1 MLAQETLPKEAR
13 ETFWRSL
20 QTFCITRVAIAFV
33 VLAYFIVNV
42 LWQNSFEKLA
52 TEWRYCITYVVVAV
66 GFALLSVYSKKRFML
81 QLLVQLAIDL
91 IVISFLYAEAGGVRS
106 GIAILYL
113 FPLAGCAILLPLVS
127 ALFFDALVALFMLG
141 ESAYQLL
148 HSQSDASLPSAGLY
162 GGAFFAASYV
172 INRLAAKL
180 IKQEELAARRGRDLH
195 MQESINRLVI
205 ADMGDGILVIGPS
218 TEVLAAN
225 PAAERMLGLHLPV
238 DRITL
243 RLSDLPLL
251 APIADAYIKW
261 AAAPSVSTA
270 ISHVMLKTH
279 DAHATHDG
287 KATRDDAAEDARGTA
302 NADAQGDEYRLV
314 IAHLKLRFVPV
325 DADQNAGFADL
336 RERRTV
342 IFVQDISEIE
352 NRAQQLK
359 LASMGRLTAS
369 IAHEVRNPL
378 SAIGHA
384 ASLMKEDAIDKTHAR
399 LLDIVG
405 DNVVRLNRM
414 IEDILKLSRKA
425 HSNAEPLHLAPF
437 LTELLDEFRD
447 THHVP
452 AGRIALRV
460 SPGNA
465 VRFDPLHLREVV
477 VNLVSNAL
485 RYASGQEGAISIQ
498 TLSPAPGRLELH
510 VRDDGPPISPEVRAH
525 LFEPFYTT
533 SSKGTGLGLYVAR
546 ELCLNNGAM
555 LDYEYRTEYS
565 AGHGRAARAA
575 ASAMPGDAVFAQAG
589 QAGQAVASP
598 AGTIA
603 HAKAA
608 GRSGR
613 FVITFSLQDHS

>member
-1 MLAQETLPKEAR
+1 MLAPETLPKEAR

-81 QLLVQLAIDL
+81 QLLVQLTVDL

-148 HSQSDASLPSAGLY
+148 HSQPDASLPSAGLY

-205 ADMGDGILVIGPS
+205 ADMGDGILVVGPS

-225 PAAERMLGLHLPV
+225 PAAERMLGLRLPG

-251 APIADAYIKW
+251 APIAEAYAKW
-261 AAAPSVSTA
+261 ADDPSVNTA
-270 ISHVMLKTH
+270 VSHVMLKGH
-279 DAHATHDG
+279 DDAHGEGH
-287 KATRDDAAEDARGTA
+287 AA
-302 NADAQGDEYRLV
+302 AQGDEYRHV

-325 DADQNAGFADL
+325 DADQNDGFADL

-384 ASLMKEDAIDKTHAR
+384 TSLMKEDAIDRTHAR
-399 LLDIVG
+399 LLDIVS

-425 HSNAEPLHLAPF
+425 HSNAEPLQLAPF
-437 LTELLDEFRD
+437 LKELLDEFRD
-447 THHVP
+447 THHIS

-485 RYASGQEGAISIQ
+485 RYASGQDGAISIQ

-565 AGHGRAARAA
+565 AGHGRAIRAA
-575 ASAMPGDAVFAQAG
+575 VNAIPGDASVG
-589 QAGQAVASP
+589 LAVASP
-598 AGTIA
+598 VGSIGNAA
-603 HAKAA
+603 AA

-613 FVITFSLQDHS
+613 FVITFSLQDHPSTL